1 MKLEHI
7 DRDTVVSAVLSVVDP
22 KATPTKKA
30 RQIMLGICRAMEIA
44 ETDLGAGCRLSK
56 FATPRQLSMALCYDV
71 TGMSLAE
78 VAGLHGMIN
87 HTSTIHARRFC
98 AGSHYESIRDA
109 IRAGM
114 QQMRLAI

>member
-1 MKLEHI
+1 MRLEHI
-7 DRDTVVSAVLSVVDP
+7 DRDTVVQAILSVVNL

-30 RQIMLGICRAMEIA
+30 EEIMLGICRAMEL
-44 ETDLGAGCRLSK
+44 TRVQLVAGSRMQK
-56 FATPRQLSMALCYDV
+56 FSTPRQLSVALCYDL

-78 VAGLHGMIN
+78 VAGMHGMLN

-98 AGSHYESIRDA
+98 AGTHYESIRDA

-114 QQMRLAI
+114 QQMRLAL